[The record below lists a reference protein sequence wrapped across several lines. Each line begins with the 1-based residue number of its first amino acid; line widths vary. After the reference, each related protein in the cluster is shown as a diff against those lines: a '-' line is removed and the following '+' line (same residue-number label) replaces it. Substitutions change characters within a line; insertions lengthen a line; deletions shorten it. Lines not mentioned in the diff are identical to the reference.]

1 MIYLVNNNEN
11 MSNIFFFNVEN
22 IIIVGKY
29 FGNGKKYMYIIIYGV
44 IVLSLWLFLW

>member
-1 MIYLVNNNEN
+1 ML
-11 MSNIFFFNVEN
+11 N

-44 IVLSLWLFLW
+44 IVLS